1 MNQFWRKLETLLLL
15 DQIDHNSY
23 RVHTI
28 LSRLATIIDAE
39 DLKNVVELFAQ
50 EDLVTMEQ
58 FKQIRDRSDPQVV
71 LTYHFIGNV
80 GQLTGT
86 YTGDSLS
93 IGDFRSVI
101 SFCLPA
107 AVWPFD
113 NFFDLGYFPYI
124 NVLKI

>member
-1 MNQFWRKLETLLLL
+1 MMETIIILTTASNGNQAKRHENEKIIIGLIHRLAKIQRKLL
-15 DQIDHNSY
+15 
-23 RVHTI
+23 
-28 LSRLATIIDAE
+28 
-39 DLKNVVELFAQ
+39 
-50 EDLVTMEQ
+50 
-58 FKQIRDRSDPQVV
+58 
-71 LTYHFIGNV
+71 FIGNA

-107 AVWPFD
+107 ALWQFD